1 MKAARPAASA
11 RCGVGASS
19 VCRSGEPVVER
30 APGRHAVPVE
40 QADQLV
46 PDERC
51 RFDVIGASTERTNRA
66 TEVSSEG
73 AQAAP
78 RQIGQKAPGD
88 IPRADHVERKHAGGQ
103 RAKERLLE
111 SSEVDDRR
119 RGLLRETRGLV
130 GQLAPGAAS
139 VDSGPHHVLGDPSDP
154 RNSWRNLLAIR
165 QRDQRRMRVR
175 DCRAED
181 AGPADLE
188 EMTSWSGGCGLAVDH
203 QHLELR
209 ERLGRTG

>member
-1 MKAARPAASA
+1 M
-11 RCGVGASS
+11 
-19 VCRSGEPVVER
+19 ER
-30 APGRHAVPVE
+30 APRSHALRLE
-40 QADQLV
+40 QADQLL
-46 PDERC
+46 PDERR
-51 RFDVIGASTERTNRA
+51 RFDVVGAAAQRANRA

-139 VDSGPHHVLGDPSDP
+139 VDSGLQHVVGDPSDP

-188 EMTSWSGGCGLAVDH
+188 EMPSWSGGCGLAVDH

-209 ERLGRTG
+209 ERLGWTG